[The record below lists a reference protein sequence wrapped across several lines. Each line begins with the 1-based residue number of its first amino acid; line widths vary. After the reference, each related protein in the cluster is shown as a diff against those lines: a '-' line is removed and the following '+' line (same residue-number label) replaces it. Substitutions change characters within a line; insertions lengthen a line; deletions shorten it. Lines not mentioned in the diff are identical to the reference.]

1 MQVVLRKYQRAKPR
15 KCWGTF
21 ANKGLLN
28 CTALTML
35 LHWSCTDSP
44 PAPWW
49 QPGWGDRDGQG
60 VQTQVW
66 EEEQGEIS
74 GGDGWWD
81 TDVGFVTQGSKKS
94 GNLKSDGL
102 DFGDGTEHGKYRWD
116 NEIQESKPRSFQRAR
131 VAGAREGGKTCRYT
145 GCPWR
150 RCWGVSNVEVSVELF
165 LILLIV
171 YCSFSTISDFWTN
184 VARRVSLRRRTS
196 ILQSTDDERREPRPG
211 PAVSNQSWARWW
223 KLLHCHNSVKEP
235 SWEAGGQAGRG
246 DWVWRPVHWVRQV
259 GVLSSRVI
267 LTMFKLME
275 TSSIFLLRWNL
286 FLHNPRP

>member
-1 MQVVLRKYQRAKPR
+1 MDSISE
-15 KCWGTF
+15 
-21 ANKGLLN
+21 
-28 CTALTML
+28 TAQSMGNT
-35 LHWSCTDSP
+35 
-44 PAPWW
+44 
-49 QPGWGDRDGQG
+49 
-60 VQTQVW
+60 
-66 EEEQGEIS
+66 GE
-74 GGDGWWD
+74 
-81 TDVGFVTQGSKKS
+81 TTKFK
-94 GNLKSDGL
+94 NL
-102 DFGDGTEHGKYRWD
+102 
-116 NEIQESKPRSFQRAR
+116 KPRSFQRAR

-171 YCSFSTISDFWTN
+171 YCSFSTIWDFWTN
-184 VARRVSLRRRTS
+184 LARRVSLRRRTS
-196 ILQSTDDERREPRPG
+196 ILQSTDDERHEPRPG

-246 DWVWRPVHWVRQV
+246 DRVWRPVHWVRQV

-286 FLHNPRP
+286 FLQSILDPREGDTRAKFKLDQTLITPYGNFAR